1 MQPGSS
7 VATSLMPGEAVP
19 KHVAL
24 LKVTG
29 KEFKVE
35 PIRLTSVRP
44 FVMKEIVLAEQRELK
59 NIWKKDSHR
68 SEITRHLHTIVEE
81 LIEQARQEWI
91 GLQESFDEDTGLNDK
106 GEEVPRPL
114 IRLRVEYTAP
124 DGGHFD
130 IDNPQRISNRF
141 REQVANINDVVQF
154 YRKKKSAARKNGN
167 DVPEMPADAVM
178 EKMEQMSLDSIKVE
192 KLVKEFLTAQS
203 LTILPQ
209 NTFGDAVSQFV
220 DKDDK
225 HSMEMFVD
233 SSLTSQLKH
242 LLNVEDFDEDGIA
255 DEMETYRSKLEELFA
270 AGAMKK
276 PRRTKVK
283 PKPDNWDTDMDGD
296 WEDQP
301 GAIIRSEAEDDDDD
315 NESVA
320 TTTATRGAGRGRGRG
335 RGSRGGAA
343 TTRKAA
349 APKKAAA
356 PARGGR
362 GKKMV
367 VEEEDDDEESDVE
380 MILKDDDEE
389 EESQPLFVK
398 PAAKSRAKAA
408 TSRAAPKAPAASARK
423 AAAPRQS
430 TLNFSQPSQPTQR
443 ATGRAAAAKKTIEI
457 VSCCRRCFHV
467 DVTDFLTQSDDEISD
482 DDDAF
487 DPMPTS
493 RSRR

>member
-1 MQPGSS
+1 MSFHVMQPGSS

-44 FVMKEIVLAEQRELK
+44 FVMKEIVLADERPLK
-59 NIWKKDSHR
+59 NIWKKDNHR
-68 SEITRHLHTIVEE
+68 SEITRHLHTIVDE
-81 LIEQARQEWI
+81 LIEEARQEWI
-91 GLQESFDEDTGLNDK
+91 GLQESFDEETGKNEK

-154 YRKKKSAARKNGN
+154 YRKKKSATRKNAN
-167 DVPEMPADAVM
+167 DAPEMPDDAAM

-233 SSLTSQLKH
+233 QSLTSQLKH
-242 LLNVEDFDEDGIA
+242 LLNVEEFDEDGIA

-270 AGAMKK
+270 AGVMKK

-283 PKPDNWDTDMDGD
+283 PKPDGWDTDMDGD

-301 GAIIRSEAEDDDDD
+301 GAIVHSEAEDDEDD

-320 TTTATRGAGRGRGRG
+320 TTTATRGASRGRGR
-335 RGSRGGAA
+335 SRGGRGGSI
-343 TTRKAA
+343 TTRKTAA

-362 GKKMV
+362 GKKKV
-367 VEEEDDDEESDVE
+367 VEEEDDDEESDVQ
-380 MILKDDDEE
+380 MVLNDDDEDDE
-389 EESQPLFVK
+389 ENLFVK
-398 PAAKSRAKAA
+398 PPARSKAKAPA
-408 TSRAAPKAPAASARK
+408 SRAAPKAPAASARK
-423 AAAPRQS
+423 PAPRQS
-430 TLNFSQPSQPTQR
+430 TLNFSQPTQPTQTQR
-443 ATGRAAAAKKTIEI
+443 PSARAAASKQTIEI
-457 VSCCRRCFHV
+457 VSCGA
-467 DVTDFLTQSDDEISD
+467 DVLLDYC
-482 DDDAF
+482 
-487 DPMPTS
+487 
-493 RSRR
+493 

>member
-29 KEFKVE
+29 KEFQVE

-44 FVMKEIVLAEQRELK
+44 FVMKEIVLADERPLK
-59 NIWKKDSHR
+59 NIWKKDNHR
-68 SEITRHLHTIVEE
+68 SEITRHLHIIVEE
-81 LIEQARQEWI
+81 LIEEAKQEWI
-91 GLQESFDEDTGLNDK
+91 GLQESFDEATGKNDK

-154 YRKKKSAARKNGN
+154 YRKKKSATRKNGN
-167 DVPEMPADAVM
+167 DVPDMPDDAVM

-283 PKPDNWDTDMDGD
+283 PRPDGWDTDMDGD

-301 GAIIRSEAEDDDDD
+301 GATVHSDAEEDDD
-315 NESVA
+315 NESVI
-320 TTTATRGAGRGRGRG
+320 TTTATRGASRGRGRG
-335 RGSRGGAA
+335 RGGRGGAA
-343 TTRKAA
+343 PTTRMAAA
-349 APKKAAA
+349 APKKSVAL
-356 PARGGR
+356 ARGGR
-362 GKKMV
+362 GKKKV
-367 VEEEDDDEESDVE
+367 VEEEDDDEESDAQMV
-380 MILKDDDEE
+380 LNDDEE
-389 EESQPLFVK
+389 EDEETLFVK
-398 PAAKSRAKAA
+398 PPAKSRAKTPA
-408 TSRAAPKAPAASARK
+408 SRAAPKATTRK

-430 TLNFSQPSQPTQR
+430 TLNFSQPSQTQR
-443 ATGRAAAAKKTIEI
+443 TTGRTVAAKKPIEI
-457 VSCCRRCFHV
+457 VSV
-467 DVTDFLTQSDDEISD
+467 GVEG
-482 DDDAF
+482 AF
-487 DPMPTS
+487 M
-493 RSRR
+493 